1 MADIRVLVVD
11 DEQSMRD
18 LLATMLPQSGD
29 EVALAERARRP
40 SRCC

>member
-1 MADIRVLVVD
+1 LSTTS
-11 DEQSMRD
+11 SMRD